1 MTAKKLEKSA
11 SKAIRQLRKKR
22 LQQGLPFMINSDLLP
37 SNQCYLEY
45 PDGSMKIVEANSKG
59 SDFKVIE
66 ELGYFDIE
74 FVRRRLKLIS

>member
-11 SKAIRQLRKKR
+11 SKAIKQLRKNR

-45 PDGSMKIVEANSKG
+45 PDGSMKIVEADPKG

-74 FVRRRLKLIS
+74 FVRRKLKLIN